1 MSDPSNPLRLEAVS
15 VLRNSRGYDPA
26 SKRRLVEACLQP
38 GVSLAGVALRHGVNA
53 NLLRK
58 WVAGQQ
64 RQQRNGVA
72 EGAIDRATEVFVPV
86 VELCGVAGPPEPP
99 APPPIQHHV
108 RATKAG
114 RHTDPPTPR
123 LTVEMPY
130 GVNCGLSAAGRTWT
144 VRRNSTRVGPL
155 YRRYRCIITGT
166 AACSSTW
173 HVTPPRIS
181 WRMREWE

>member
-1 MSDPSNPLRLEAVS
+1 MSDPSNPLRLEAVG
-15 VLRNSRGYDPA
+15 VLRNSRRRYDPA

-72 EGAIDRATEVFVPV
+72 VGAIDRATEVFVPV
-86 VELCGVAGPPEPP
+86 VKLCGLAGHPEPP

-108 RATKAG
+108 QPTKAG

-123 LTVEMPY
+123 LTVEMPN
-130 GVNCGLSAAGRTWT
+130 GVTLRLECSGQDVELVSAMIVTLGRCDVPAGR
-144 VRRNSTRVGPL
+144 
-155 YRRYRCIITGT
+155 
-166 AACSSTW
+166 
-173 HVTPPRIS
+173 
-181 WRMREWE
+181 